1 MTGSEKNVNDI
12 FGVEELTALTNWQA
26 LHLK

>member
-1 MTGSEKNVNDI
+1 MTGSEKSVDDI
-12 FGVEELTALTNWQA
+12 FGVEVQTALTNWQA